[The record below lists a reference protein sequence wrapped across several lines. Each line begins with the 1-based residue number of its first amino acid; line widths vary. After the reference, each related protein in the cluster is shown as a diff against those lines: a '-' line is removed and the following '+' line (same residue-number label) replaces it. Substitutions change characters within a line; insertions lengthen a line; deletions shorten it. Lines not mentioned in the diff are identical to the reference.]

1 MWPHV
6 LLIWQQQNSLTV
18 VVLEISLS
26 TLLST
31 SFPRE
36 ILEAWDLYSE
46 NYLKIWNIKSWELPF
61 ALTSGVLIFI
71 LSHNM
76 LKSAYIFQIST
87 KYLAKILDLIKLVDV
102 MRLVPE
108 AC

>member
-1 MWPHV
+1 MPTSSESTTWKKMLYRLLAQASLGIWRPLSLPISEAAGIKNQSKRLNEIAVMWPHV

-36 ILEAWDLYSE
+36 ILEA
-46 NYLKIWNIKSWELPF
+46 
-61 ALTSGVLIFI
+61 
-71 LSHNM
+71 
-76 LKSAYIFQIST
+76 
-87 KYLAKILDLIKLVDV
+87 
-102 MRLVPE
+102 
-108 AC
+108 

>member
-71 LSHNM
+71 LSHNI
-76 LKSAYIFQIST
+76 LKSAYIFQIAT